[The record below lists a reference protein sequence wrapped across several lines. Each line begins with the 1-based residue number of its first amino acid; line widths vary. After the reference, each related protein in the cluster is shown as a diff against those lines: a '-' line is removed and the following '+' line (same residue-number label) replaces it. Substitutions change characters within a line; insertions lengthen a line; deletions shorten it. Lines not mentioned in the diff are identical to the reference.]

1 MGRWLGFCSLCL
13 LAGSLLSA
21 QPPLLGKDV
30 CVPEPGWRF
39 ECGHSGVSSTEC
51 SRQGCCFDPQSSSH
65 HPCFYNLR
73 KSPVCT
79 ADGQFLIVISRNLTR
94 PALNLSSLYVK
105 NGQEAECKPKVTTAE
120 FVIFHF
126 PITSCGSSKRE
137 EDGSLIYETDV
148 LGKRMIQ
155 TGKLGSITRDSTFG
169 LHVQCKYAGSQ
180 ETGLQINV
188 TVYTV
193 SPPPPAS
200 EDGILELEL
209 RIAKGGDYR
218 SWYVDSDYPIQR
230 ILQEPVFVEVRVLDR
245 TDPMIVLRLHDCW
258 ATPVRA
264 PDHGVQ
270 WNLLVDGCPYEG
282 ADYLTLLHPV
292 DVFSG
297 LKFPTHRKRFEVKTF
312 VFLDGELKQPLSG
325 QVYLHCSAEVCSPS
339 SQDDCVSKCGP
350 IEFLGPKRRR
360 SISDH
365 KGTLVSAPGPIFLGD
380 DLAAKKLHEANG
392 AAESPSWVL
401 EGVSIG
407 LMMLSLSLLVVAAVF
422 MKRLRVVASQCSEI
436 EL

>member
-1 MGRWLGFCSLCL
+1 MGRWLGVWSLCL
-13 LAGSLLSA
+13 LAGSLLAA
-21 QPPLLGKDV
+21 QPPLLGNDV
-30 CVPEPGWRF
+30 CVAEPGWRF

-79 ADGQFLIVISRNLTR
+79 ADGQFLIVISKNLTR

-105 NGQEAECKPKVTTAE
+105 DGQEAECTPKLTTAQ
-120 FVIFHF
+120 FVTFHF

-148 LGKRMIQ
+148 FGKRMIQ
-155 TGKLGSITRDSTFG
+155 TGKLGSITRDSTFS
-169 LHVQCKYAGSQ
+169 LHVQCKYTGSQ
-180 ETGLQINV
+180 ETGLLINV

-209 RIAKGGDYR
+209 RIAKGGDYS
-218 SWYVDSDYPIQR
+218 SWYVDSDYPIRR

-258 ATPVRA
+258 ATPIPA
-264 PDHGVQ
+264 PDHEVQ
-270 WNLLVDGCPYEG
+270 WSLLVDGCSYEG
-282 ADYLTLLHPV
+282 DDYQTLLHPV
-292 DVFSG
+292 GVFSG
-297 LKFPTHRKRFEVKTF
+297 LKFPTHHKWFEVKTF

-339 SQDDCVSKCGP
+339 SQDDCTPKCGA
-350 IEFLGPKRRR
+350 EFFGPKRRR

-380 DLAAKKLHEANG
+380 DLEAKKLHEANG

-401 EGVSIG
+401 QGVSIG
-407 LMMLSLSLLVVAAVF
+407 LMMLSLSLLVVAAMF
-422 MKRLRVVASQCSEI
+422 MKRPRAVTSRCNDI